1 MTAGSESIPVGSLWE
16 RTTDRRCVVVTGR
29 VDLGYGMS
37 DVYWAGT
44 GGYIGTGRCGS
55 HVWLSRY
62 RPAEPEGSSS

>member
-1 MTAGSESIPVGSLWE
+1 MAAGSESIIVGSLWE
-16 RTTDRRCVVVTGR
+16 RRSDHRRVVVTGH
-29 VDLGYGMS
+29 VELGYGMS

-62 RPAEPEGSSS
+62 RPVEAA